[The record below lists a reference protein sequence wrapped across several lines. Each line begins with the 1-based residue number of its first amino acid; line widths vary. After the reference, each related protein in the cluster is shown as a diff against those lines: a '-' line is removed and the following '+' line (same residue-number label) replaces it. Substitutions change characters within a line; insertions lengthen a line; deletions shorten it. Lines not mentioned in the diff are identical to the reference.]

1 MEGESSKI
9 IYSVR
14 SWKQGGR
21 YQNKTRE
28 DCIPVFADVPNIL
41 QKGRIYDWNVVV
53 VLGPCGGECRC
64 VRELIRKLCVI
75 YWCWCRLGV
84 MVDVDL
90 RSRKCAFIRPGFF
103 RILVQPFTLRDLA
116 TELYN
121 HLVLIEFYS
130 FFVTICHS
138 GAVRSLRTWTATRR
152 WLLEFEEIVLDT
164 PSGVLV
170 LIGEELKT
178 WWGRRLKRWWKSWVE
193 RKGNHGGVRAREGK
207 RM

>member
-1 MEGESSKI
+1 MVIQYISDSN
-9 IYSVR
+9 R
-14 SWKQGGR
+14 W
-21 YQNKTRE
+21 
-28 DCIPVFADVPNIL
+28 
-41 QKGRIYDWNVVV
+41 
-53 VLGPCGGECRC
+53 
-64 VRELIRKLCVI
+64 LIGSQL
-75 YWCWCRLGV
+75 
-84 MVDVDL
+84 
-90 RSRKCAFIRPGFF
+90 P
-103 RILVQPFTLRDLA
+103 DLA

-130 FFVTICHS
+130 FFVTVCHS
-138 GAVRSLRTWTATRR
+138 GAVRSLRTWRATRR

>member
-103 RILVQPFTLRDLA
+103 RILVQPFTLRGTFSRSCLKRSCEMFGCVYALKCQIRMFLFLTLPSLA
-116 TELYN
+116 
-121 HLVLIEFYS
+121 
-130 FFVTICHS
+130 
-138 GAVRSLRTWTATRR
+138 
-152 WLLEFEEIVLDT
+152 WLLFVIA
-164 PSGVLV
+164 
-170 LIGEELKT
+170 IGEEIHYFYGLSLIT
-178 WWGRRLKRWWKSWVE
+178 NSSIPI
-193 RKGNHGGVRAREGK
+193 
-207 RM
+207 